1 MLYTY
6 TLYHARWQLSSV
18 LMMAPMYL
26 FSTMLA
32 LPIWIAFPIV
42 HFIGAVIFW
51 YIDGWIFSDDE

>member
-1 MLYTY
+1 
-6 TLYHARWQLSSV
+6 
-18 LMMAPMYL
+18 
-26 FSTMLA
+26 MLA